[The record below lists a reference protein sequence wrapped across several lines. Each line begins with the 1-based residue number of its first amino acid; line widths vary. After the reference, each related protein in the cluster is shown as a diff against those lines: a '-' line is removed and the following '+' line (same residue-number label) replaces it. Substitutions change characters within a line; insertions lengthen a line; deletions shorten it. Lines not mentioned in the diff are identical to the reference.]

1 MIAGLLAAMVVS
13 LCAGDFAVPQT
24 GPVAFRRDRVPL
36 SALAMAGLSRDL
48 EILARGLAGQTAEER
63 QAAAR
68 MLALATVLDPANARA
83 RELLAAYQNGRHK
96 RHAEPSRIET
106 CHARIWQIIGWLEI
120 PDAGADGN
128 ALANCLKDV
137 MSVSDPKH
145 PQAAGLRK
153 AGAQGAWAGWVPGI
167 RAYGGQENPL
177 KRADELFG
185 ATDVLGGNGNTLLE
199 NARVFTMLWTP
210 EKNDDPTAWVLGPG
224 SLRMEAQAGQE
235 RFSITI
241 DTGDADNPLAPLARS
256 LETLMHAWHN
266 PLPEGLHI
274 RIYSRTIDLTPDS
287 GKLQPISAAAAVL
300 ASAAITGREPEAI
313 VIGEIDESGTLS
325 LPPDFWDQIMALGP
339 GKGRRLVLP
348 AAAAT
353 WLPSLLALEKPG
365 FFLDYEV
372 LLADGFRDLLDLTAK
387 EPEAE
392 VAAACAKFREIRE
405 RAATQE
411 IGAYLANRFVL
422 ERLEELARDVP
433 CHASA
438 EMLLSQAG
446 GRQSAQVTRAVLAA
460 ELRRAL
466 EPMAWIAATDGHE
479 PSDAELKKLGETHQ
493 LCQAG
498 VESIERLAAKT
509 DLDLLE
515 RTRAVVT
522 TSRNPDRGS
531 RLNASAAE
539 FSGIRDDIIQLFK
552 ELSKELEEET
562 GGAW

>member
-13 LCAGDFAVPQT
+13 LCAADFAVPQA

-68 MLALATVLDPANARA
+68 MLALATVLDPANGRA
-83 RELLAAYQNGRHK
+83 RELLATYQNGRHK
-96 RHAEPSRIET
+96 RHAEPARIET
-106 CHARIWQIIGWLEI
+106 CHARIWQMIGWLEI

-137 MSVSDPKH
+137 MAVSDPKH

-153 AGAQGAWAGWVPGI
+153 AGAKGAWAGWVPGI

-177 KRADELFG
+177 RRADELF
-185 ATDVLGGNGNTLLE
+185 GGNGNTLLE

-210 EKNDDPTAWVLGPG
+210 AKNGDPAPWVLGPG

-256 LETLMHAWHN
+256 LETLMQAWHN

-274 RIYSRTIDLTPDS
+274 RIYSRTVDLTPDS

-313 VIGEIDESGTLS
+313 VIGAIDEAGSLS

-348 AAAAT
+348 AAAAA

-372 LLADGFRDLLDLTAK
+372 LLANGFRDLLDLTAK
-387 EPEAE
+387 EPAAE
-392 VAAACAKFREIRE
+392 VAAACAKFRELRE

-411 IGAYLANRFVL
+411 IGAYLANRFVR
-422 ERLEELARDVP
+422 ERFEELARDAP
-433 CHASA
+433 FHISA
-438 EMLLSQAG
+438 ELLLVQAG
-446 GRQSAQVTRAVLAA
+446 GRKPAQVTRGVLAA

-466 EPMAWIAATDGHE
+466 EPMAWIAATDGRE
-479 PSDAELKKLGETHQ
+479 PTDAELKKLGESRQ

-498 VESIERLAAKT
+498 IARMEHYSEKT

-515 RTRAVVT
+515 RARSLVS
-522 TSRNPDRGS
+522 TSRIPDRGS
-531 RLNASAAE
+531 RSRGTAAA
-539 FSGIRDDIIQLFK
+539 FLSLRDDLIRLLN
-552 ELSKELEEET
+552 ELAQELAEET
-562 GGAW
+562 GSARR

>member
-1 MIAGLLAAMVVS
+1 MIAGLLAAMVLS
-13 LCAGDFAVPQT
+13 LCAADFAVPEV

-36 SALAMAGLSRDL
+36 SAMAQDGLSRDL

-63 QAAAR
+63 QTAAR
-68 MLALATVLDPANARA
+68 MLALAMVLDPANARA
-83 RELLAAYQNGRHK
+83 RALLAAYQNGRHK
-96 RHAEPSRIET
+96 RHADPARIET
-106 CHARIWQIIGWLEI
+106 CHARIWQMIAWLEI

-137 MSVSDPKH
+137 MVVSDPKH
-145 PQAAGLRK
+145 PQAAGLRGT
-153 AGAQGAWAGWVPGI
+153 GAKGAWAGWVPGI
-167 RAYGGQENPL
+167 QAYGGQENPTR
-177 KRADELFG
+177 RAEDMLSG
-185 ATDVLGGNGNTLLE
+185 DGRILLE
-199 NARVFTMLWTP
+199 NARVFTLLWKP
-210 EKNDDPTAWVLGPG
+210 AENVDSTAWMLGPG
-224 SLRMEAQAGQE
+224 LLRMEAQTIHDHHKPA
-235 RFSITI
+235 FSIMI

-256 LETLMHAWHN
+256 LETLMQAWHN
-266 PLPEGLHI
+266 PLPAGLHI

-313 VIGEIDESGTLS
+313 VIGEIDESGSLS

-348 AAAAT
+348 AAAAD

-387 EPEAE
+387 EPDQE
-392 VAAACAKFREIRE
+392 VAAACAKFRELRE
-405 RAATQE
+405 HAATQE
-411 IGAYLANRFVL
+411 IGNYLANRFVR

-433 CHASA
+433 FHFSA
-438 EMLLSQAG
+438 ELLLVQAG
-446 GRQSAQVTRAVLAA
+446 GRKRAQVTRGVLAA

-466 EPMAWIAATDGHE
+466 EPMAWIAATDGHD
-479 PSDAELKKLGETHQ
+479 PTDAELKKLGETRQ

-498 VESIERLAAKT
+498 IERMERYTEKT

-515 RTRAVVT
+515 RTRSLVS
-522 TSRNPDRGS
+522 TSRIPDRGS
-531 RLNASAAE
+531 RSRGTAAA
-539 FSGIRDDIIQLFK
+539 FLSLRDDLIRLFN
-552 ELSKELEEET
+552 ELAQELAEET
-562 GGAW
+562 GSAWR